1 MSISVSCVRCEIDNA
16 DKYLYVGTTSG
27 DVIIVNIPMQKLRGT
42 LPPVKKR
49 FNMGVTAI
57 GQFKSGEF
65 IVGAGDGLVC
75 LCDPQFNR
83 TEYVPYTGYRLAL
96 CCTVTAIDVVLPVHC
111 LTVTTASFVWR
122 TLCTLEVVHCDISF
136 SG

>member
-1 MSISVSCVRCEIDNA
+1 MYVQIDDV

-27 DVIIVNIPMQKLRGT
+27 DVIIINLLMRKLRGT

-65 IVGAGDGLVC
+65 VVGAGDGLVC
-75 LCDPQFNR
+75 LCDPLFNR
-83 TEYVPYTGYRLAL
+83 TESVFENTYFSDFKKHDFLRFFEMT
-96 CCTVTAIDVVLPVHC
+96 CEKTENVVSKNIVL
-111 LTVTTASFVWR
+111 
-122 TLCTLEVVHCDISF
+122 ISQNAEF
-136 SG
+136 IYFAQLI